1 MDSKSKQLKHLAIIM
16 DGNGRWAQQHG
27 LPRFEGHLAGARRVV
42 DLIPYMEK
50 YGIEYITLYAF
61 STENWKRSAEE
72 VQYLM
77 ELLADFLDENLVKMR
92 ENRIRLRVTGRL
104 SDLPNFC
111 VSRLNSVMEKT
122 SCFHDRT
129 LILALNYGGRTELT
143 DAMRKI
149 AASVRDGSL
158 RPEDIEEQ
166 TISDHLYL
174 PDVPDPDL
182 MIRTSGELRISNFL
196 LWELSYSEFY
206 FTDTFWPDFDEAE
219 LTKAMEAFQKR
230 NRRFGGRP

>member
-1 MDSKSKQLKHLAIIM
+1 MDSKNKDLRHLAIIM
-16 DGNGRWAQQHG
+16 DGNGRWAQQRG

-42 DLIPYMEK
+42 ELIPFMEK
-50 YGIEYITLYAF
+50 FGIEYITLYAF

-77 ELLADFLDENLVKMR
+77 NLLADFLDDNLENMCK
-92 ENRIRLRVTGRL
+92 NRIRLRVTGRL
-104 SDLPNFC
+104 ADLPEFC
-111 VSRLNSVMEKT
+111 VQRLNSVMEKT
-122 SCFHDRT
+122 SCYQERT

-143 DAMRKI
+143 DAVRKI
-149 AASVRDGSL
+149 AASVQDGSL
-158 RPEDIEEQ
+158 RPEDIEEK
-166 TISDHLYL
+166 TISEHLYL

-196 LWELSYSEFY
+196 LWQLSYAEFY

-219 LTKAMEAFQKR
+219 LTKALDAFRKR